1 MARYLISYLD
11 GESETVTAAR
21 VEPSGSQYIAW
32 VGDGSAAAYI
42 PAANV
47 RSIMRLADEDTP
59 KAVTG

>member
-11 GESETVTAAR
+11 GESETVTAADLA
-21 VEPSGSQYIAW
+21 PSGSQYIAW
-32 VGDGSAAAYI
+32 VGDGCAAAFI

-47 RSIMRLADEDTP
+47 RSIIRLNDEDA